1 MIEKLDQLPIV
12 QELALKNAE
21 EKINFRAMVAN
32 PTVVIDL
39 SSSDFWATLKS
50 GSLKKEALAKIG
62 DGSLIPVNADVLT
75 AITQIHSAFHGLL
88 QAEDDLTVLP
98 TYVQIPKKV
107 FLFSSTRLGKL
118 DNRDYQVPVVP
129 NIYVKKQSFDQEGKY
144 STHGGV
150 GVTIVRAEG
159 DEVHE
164 HLPKHIGEFLQP
176 FILPPA
182 EKNGTAFVR
191 DVRVFVMGGRP
202 VAGIVRRAKRPLFL
216 RNIRGE
222 VAPGLD
228 QIYSARLRGPREP
241 LEEPLR
247 SVAFAKAEKIHQL
260 LVKSVESIQGPFS
273 HHSPAGYL
281 SLDFL
286 IDANYELLP
295 VDCDVYPMVDTFR
308 RTDKLVAKELA
319 SFLVE
324 LAEKTGEKK
333 QVVINGIFNN
343 SFCTET
349 YEEVKNMIGDQ
360 RTIFVESLLSQA
372 IRELTDRADKLE

>member
-1 MIEKLDQLPIV
+1 MLEKFDQSPIV
-12 QELALKNAE
+12 QELALRNAE
-21 EKINFRAMVAN
+21 EKINFGAMVAN
-32 PTVVIDL
+32 PTVAIDL
-39 SSSDFWATLKS
+39 SSSDFWAVLKS
-50 GSLKKEALAKIG
+50 GSLKREALAKIG

-75 AITQIHSAFHGLL
+75 DITQIHSAFHSLL
-88 QAEDDLTVLP
+88 QADDDLTVLP
-98 TYVQIPKKV
+98 TYVRVPKKV
-107 FLFSSTRLGKL
+107 FLFSSARLGKV

-144 STHGGV
+144 FTHGGA

-159 DEVHE
+159 DEVDE
-164 HLPKHIGEFLQP
+164 HFPTHIGEFLQP

-191 DVRVFVMGGRP
+191 DVRVFVMGGKP
-202 VAGIVRRAKRPLFL
+202 AAGIVRRAKKPLFL

-222 VAPGLD
+222 VVPGLD

-260 LVKSVESIQGPFS
+260 LVKSIESIQGPFS
-273 HHSPAGYL
+273 HHSPAGFL

-286 IDANYELLP
+286 IDANHELLP
-295 VDCDVYPMVDTFR
+295 VDCDVHPMVDTFR

-324 LAEKTGEKK
+324 LAEKTGERK

-343 SFCTET
+343 SFVTET
-349 YEEVKNMIGDQ
+349 YEGVKDMIGEQ
-360 RTIFVESLLSQA
+360 RTVFVESLLSQA
-372 IRELTDRADKLE
+372 LRELSDQVGKLE